1 MDYYISSYLPSLKKN
16 IEINKISFGD
26 FFQLN
31 LYIQNGNN
39 ERTSSV
45 FDLICHK
52 SIGYTDNITNLDKF
66 YTLLNLYI
74 FHIQSILKISA
85 KTENGES
92 SVYEIFLKIVLDN
105 CKKYEIADFKIP
117 RKIYYSDS
125 DEILNETG
133 EKYEDIEKHIYY
145 NKIQMYD
152 VPDFLKGVPTVYF
165 NCFDNSLFHFCKLL
179 YKTNTKHL
187 YNKIKTLKKNYNFT
201 LSEIYDMSPKE
212 LEIFLE
218 TK

>member
-1 MDYYISSYLPSLKKN
+1 
-16 IEINKISFGD
+16 
-26 FFQLN
+26 
-31 LYIQNGNN
+31 
-39 ERTSSV
+39 
-45 FDLICHK
+45 
-52 SIGYTDNITNLDKF
+52 
-66 YTLLNLYI
+66 LLNLYI

-117 RKIYYSDS
+117 QKIYYSDS

-133 EKYEDIEKHIYY
+133 EKYEDIEKHIYS

-152 VPDFLKGVPTVYF
+152 VPDFLKGVPMVYF